1 MQNMT
6 SPELNAAGIEG
17 DEEVRKLSSSEEEH
31 VSLLGDT
38 SAPLNFSQLSPSRF
52 GISTQSFIPSSA
64 NHKDKSRL
72 AQLKARRRS
81 NIGVRGSPETNSLIR
96 YMAQQR
102 IKTPPTY
109 QTPEPFKNSP
119 FLPRVASTLR
129 QKMASF
135 QSLMDVEESEVC
147 GPAPRQDSETGGCV
161 ETRDYLSAEDDR
173 SLDGGKENCP
183 PMMTPTPNKRRRI
196 GPVRDCVGE
205 IRGASTPIL
214 RHTSLKEQEAD
225 KEPAIQ
231 DGLQG
236 PIPSSESVA
245 DVQAVLFFPPVHL
258 DPPCD
263 LQACS
268 PTDQQT
274 RQEGFFE
281 LQSPSSQSK
290 DPAAVVPAQTA
301 SAFPMPSL
309 PSLQEM
315 QPTGVVSSSGASTLK
330 KKKQVRFGGPLSP
343 EFFDKNLPPSTP
355 LQKGSTPARAPT
367 PGEGFQLRSVL
378 KTPQMSEPCP
388 SLAQLN
394 LSSPSVFGASPTLAM
409 PRSGRKQAVG
419 EDAVEK
425 CGKIAF
431 PSVEELDS
439 MLTNST
445 ECTWEAQP
453 LDLNAAFQEESLLEM
468 LTAPALEAK
477 PSGPSKIDILD
488 VPEPL
493 PGMEMQPEPHIEAL
507 IPAPPR
513 LSNRKREAGPEPKS
527 RIEVP
532 VRSSSRKRKPE
543 DSKPVKRSTRS
554 AAKSASGKMKTSS
567 VKRRWGNK
575 EVDRSLYG
583 SREYASKN
591 PNLSPI
597 TETLSSTSRSPTPQE
612 PRSRRCTA
620 SRDTPIKSNLLL
632 VQDQES
638 PLSLSYVGS
647 LINSDSITGVAM
659 GAAVLHYGSP
669 ATNNTQQIVDIT
681 TTSPQGTPSET
692 PAEPAAPS
700 KDGAV
705 GKGKKHLGPKL
716 SCGNGR
722 EVRGRKWKGRKVSV
736 SADDCLSEECQD
748 QQETCGKGDGCCQEE
763 AATNQKASE
772 ETSYKYIATENVEV
786 NTGEVCLQT
795 PVDKPCTHTD
805 YSAECHTSV
814 EAPTLAHTFSEV
826 GISETVS
833 FSDKNLA
840 NQRKSAPRNAEADMG
855 ARCRSRGRRSSGY
868 HSVPPESKEQTSQAA
883 EHHTDH
889 KAEEKKLRDQAA
901 SQLEAN
907 HQSSSALAPWQAE
920 FNLED
925 VFKPV
930 ATRGQ
935 RSVRRSLRNQSNV
948 DHSSGDSGLAWLPR
962 TSPDSSTQ
970 ARRRTR
976 GQKLSGT
983 APVQS
988 P

>member
-1 MQNMT
+1 MT

-161 ETRDYLSAEDDR
+161 ETRDYLSAE
-173 SLDGGKENCP
+173 
-183 PMMTPTPNKRRRI
+183 
-196 GPVRDCVGE
+196 
-205 IRGASTPIL
+205 GASGHI
-214 RHTSLKEQEAD
+214 S
-225 KEPAIQ
+225 
-231 DGLQG
+231 GF
-236 PIPSSESVA
+236 SVS
-245 DVQAVLFFPPVHL
+245 V
-258 DPPCD
+258 
-263 LQACS
+263 
-268 PTDQQT
+268 
-274 RQEGFFE
+274 
-281 LQSPSSQSK
+281 
-290 DPAAVVPAQTA
+290 
-301 SAFPMPSL
+301 SA
-309 PSLQEM
+309 
-315 QPTGVVSSSGASTLK
+315 GVVSSSGASTLK

-419 EDAVEK
+419 EDARIACACVRAREREK
-425 CGKIAF
+425 ERVKGVGGGGCMCVDIIYPDASSLF
-431 PSVEELDS
+431 P
-439 MLTNST
+439 
-445 ECTWEAQP
+445 Q
-453 LDLNAAFQEESLLEM
+453 Q
-468 LTAPALEAK
+468 
-477 PSGPSKIDILD
+477 
-488 VPEPL
+488 
-493 PGMEMQPEPHIEAL
+493 
-507 IPAPPR
+507 
-513 LSNRKREAGPEPKS
+513 
-527 RIEVP
+527 
-532 VRSSSRKRKPE
+532 PE

-612 PRSRRCTA
+612 PRSRRCT
-620 SRDTPIKSNLLL
+620 
-632 VQDQES
+632 
-638 PLSLSYVGS
+638 
-647 LINSDSITGVAM
+647 
-659 GAAVLHYGSP
+659 
-669 ATNNTQQIVDIT
+669 
-681 TTSPQGTPSET
+681 
-692 PAEPAAPS
+692 
-700 KDGAV
+700 
-705 GKGKKHLGPKL
+705 GKPHLRPF
-716 SCGNGR
+716 
-722 EVRGRKWKGRKVSV
+722 W
-736 SADDCLSEECQD
+736 
-748 QQETCGKGDGCCQEE
+748 
-763 AATNQKASE
+763 
-772 ETSYKYIATENVEV
+772 Y
-786 NTGEVCLQT
+786 
-795 PVDKPCTHTD
+795 H
-805 YSAECHTSV
+805 
-814 EAPTLAHTFSEV
+814 V

-983 APVQS
+983 APLVSNLKPVSLQ
-988 P
+988 